1 MHGEILLTVCSGIL
15 PVGAQRTMQCC
26 GLNLDSKACTQDYW
40 VLLSPYNS
48 VFECFKVLTWVELW
62 LDWLEMTILDIC
74 TALGHCV
81 AGQQKRSHC
90 HFIEGARE
98 ATFRSFCGL
107 AKDPDLYAIIQTPEW
122 ALHHIWLPHAL
133 FYLLENCSI
142 PPPSDVGLQK
152 PNLVLSFTAALCP
165 VFCTGWG
172 RGPSVS

>member
-107 AKDPDLYAIIQTPEW
+107 AKDHGLVRYHTDTRVSTSSHMASPCSVLPPGEL
-122 ALHHIWLPHAL
+122 LHSSSIWCWSAKAQPGSQLH
-133 FYLLENCSI
+133 C
-142 PPPSDVGLQK
+142 
-152 PNLVLSFTAALCP
+152 C
-165 VFCTGWG
+165 
-172 RGPSVS
+172 SVSCLLHRLG